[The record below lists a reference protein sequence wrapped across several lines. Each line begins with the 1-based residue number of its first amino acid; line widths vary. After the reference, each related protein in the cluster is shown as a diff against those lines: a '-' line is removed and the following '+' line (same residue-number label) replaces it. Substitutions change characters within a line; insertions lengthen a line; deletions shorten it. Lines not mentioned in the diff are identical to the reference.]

1 MSDLRTAAL
10 RALEALESVQPQ
22 NMGPLIHPAITALRE
37 ALVED
42 AMQKFTDVN
51 QEIEAALAEPWPVG
65 VVTSMVKGGVTWH
78 IWPDQMA
85 DGTTLYAAA
94 PIIQPEI
101 KDDKPFGY
109 FRAEPFGWTD
119 CAPTDEGAIPLY
131 ERPQQP
137 STPPEAQ
144 TEAEKV
150 AYCAGWW
157 AAMETKRE
165 QK

>member
-10 RALEALESVQPQ
+10 RALEAYDAHDLLTFYMED
-22 NMGPLIHPAITALRE
+22 IRA

-51 QEIEAALAEPWPVG
+51 QELEAALA
-65 VVTSMVKGGVTWH
+65 T
-78 IWPDQMA
+78 
-85 DGTTLYAAA
+85 

-101 KDDKPFGY
+101 KDDKPF
-109 FRAEPFGWTD
+109 P
-119 CAPTDEGAIPLY
+119 
-131 ERPQQP
+131 
-137 STPPEAQ
+137 PPESQ

-157 AAMETKRE
+157 DGLTKARAERDGLLEVVRDAITTLDRSGYTVAAAELRDAVTKHS
-165 QK
+165 